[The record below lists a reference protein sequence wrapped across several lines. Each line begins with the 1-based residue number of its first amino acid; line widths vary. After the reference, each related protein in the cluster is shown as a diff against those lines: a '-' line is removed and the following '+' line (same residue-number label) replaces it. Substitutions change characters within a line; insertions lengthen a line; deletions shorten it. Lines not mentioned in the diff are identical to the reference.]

1 MAGVFNIFGSRHNS
15 ERTVVAFDSLNSRI
29 LTAST
34 DGKIRVYNDK
44 DDPNPIESIVGENVN
59 CLMCKDDDVIVGT
72 ESSNVYIQN
81 IEEGL
86 LVGVA
91 TRFTAGVSCLAL
103 SKDHSHLLAGSS
115 DFTLKLI
122 DLTGQDDASREVLIR
137 GHDGPILSVDM
148 DPLETFAAS
157 SSCDGTVRVWRL
169 SDGLEVKKLFIL
181 PKFADVESATSRCK
195 LKFEPTQG
203 EYLAIPVGNVV
214 QLYSRNEWKIC
225 RILEPS
231 ISSAITEL
239 EFSPNFVHLVG
250 LSSDGCLTI
259 WNPEDKTILTT
270 INSNALSNV
279 CCLIWP
285 QMHTIFCTDIFGAVG
300 YVDIDIRSLQTDH
313 ASSEIFAN
321 TALTT
326 EEITELFSNAD
337 PEVLDDLA
345 QVAANQAREEKAK
358 SAAAASFATTTEQD
372 DTESHKGRHG
382 QRLNFSDDD
391 DVDNIRLEDD
401 DDDDDDP
408 NTVALS
414 KIKSSFMKTLDLS
427 DEEEEDGEGKPK
439 QIEKVVV
446 ESTAPTRSIVEEKI
460 RSFQP
465 GSSPEGFRERFL
477 VWNHVGVV
485 IRFENEVDEEDTVD
499 ASIEVEFH
507 DTTFHHTIHLKTG
520 DFTMADLSTTALML
534 ASAGSSEAP
543 AEDSEEQAPNEAD
556 LSTIVIRPLGTG
568 DLGSDTNSD
577 WSARLPKGEVCRSVC
592 LLPGDDCG
600 SNGLAVVATSLRLL
614 RFFLQPS
621 SSASGSGGVL
631 QLMQATPL
639 GLPPISLPGKD
650 IVTMASHPT
659 LPILAVVIGWSNEDL
674 YWRVYHLST
683 NHGAPKGWLLG
694 RLSSTFYPLP
704 ISPSAHLSWLG
715 FSDAG
720 NLYTHDSVGS
730 LRRLTH
736 QGATD
741 FHWIQTCDT
750 RKCIKSRARSTDC
763 FFIVGVTENA
773 YQPLGGMKMNKN
785 LLDDEEEYVDNN
797 FQKAREDEL
806 GFGQV
811 QAIYC
816 KASRWPRPVP
826 RPIVSTLPFRLPLCG
841 VLQNDQGSLE
851 ENYLR
856 TMVLDQK
863 PFWGVPDEDL
873 AENLENDRLKARRK
887 TLLRLFAMAAKLESD
902 WAALALVYMMP
913 DVATVRYAIRYAA
926 NVNRQGLAQKV
937 GQIALEMEEQE
948 ERQQAV
954 RQQVQAESAE
964 ESSVDYEKENEEES
978 QQSGEEVG
986 DGDGDDV
993 AEILGDDDDDDNVND
1008 ENTDGDHIDHNTEDY
1023 SFDLPSEITNSTSP
1037 PTQSLDTSRATRF
1050 NPFRRNSNDEPKQ
1063 QIGGR
1068 GSCALDK
1075 LKPPPPKSTQSAK
1088 RNMPAQGRKPAATK
1102 VPNKT
1107 VCKPRETVKR
1117 PASDFPQ
1124 RAAKRLSTFEFHQK
1138 Q

>member
-1 MAGVFNIFGSRHNS
+1 
-15 ERTVVAFDSLNSRI
+15 
-29 LTAST
+29 
-34 DGKIRVYNDK
+34 
-44 DDPNPIESIVGENVN
+44 
-59 CLMCKDDDVIVGT
+59 MCKDEDVIIGT
-72 ESSNVYIQN
+72 ESSNIYIQN

-86 LVGVA
+86 LVGIA
-91 TRFTAGVSCLAL
+91 TRFTAGVNCIAL
-103 SKDHSHLLAGSS
+103 NKDRSRLLAGSS
-115 DFTLKLI
+115 DFTLKLV
-122 DLTGQDDASREVLIR
+122 DLLGHDDASREVLIR
-137 GHDGPILSVDM
+137 GHDGPILSVDI

-157 SSCDGTVRVWRL
+157 SSCDGTVRIWRL
-169 SDGLEVKKLFIL
+169 NDGLEAKKLFIL

-214 QLYSRNEWKIC
+214 QLYSRSEWKLC
-225 RILEPS
+225 RILES
-231 ISSAITEL
+231 TKSGTITDL
-239 EFSPNFVHLVG
+239 EFSPNFAHLVG
-250 LSSDGCLTI
+250 LSSDGCLTF
-259 WNPEDKTILTT
+259 WNPEDRTILTT
-270 INSNALSNV
+270 ISSNALSNV
-279 CCLIWP
+279 CCMIWP
-285 QMHTIFCTDIFGAVG
+285 QMHTIFCTDVFGAVG
-300 YVDIDIRSLQTDH
+300 YVDIDIRSLQTNLVG
-313 ASSEIFAN
+313 SEIFAN

-345 QVAANQAREEKAK
+345 QVATDQAREEKAK
-358 SAAAASFATTTEQD
+358 TATSTTTGRS
-372 DTESHKGRHG
+372 DTESH
-382 QRLNFSDDD
+382 NDDD
-391 DVDNIRLEDD
+391 IDNIRLED

-414 KIKSSFMKTLDLS
+414 KIKSSFMKTLDIS
-427 DEEEEDGEGKPK
+427 DEEEDGEGKLK

-446 ESTAPTRSIVEEKI
+446 ESTAPSRSIVEEKI

-485 IRFENEVDEEDTVD
+485 IRFENEVDEEGTVD

-543 AEDSEEQAPNEAD
+543 TEDPEEQAPNKAN
-556 LSTIVIRPLGTG
+556 LSTIIIRPLGKG

-577 WSARLPKGEVCRSVC
+577 WSARLPTGEVCRSVC

-600 SNGLAVVATSLRLL
+600 SNGLAVVATSHRLL

-631 QLMQATPL
+631 QLIQATPL

-650 IVTMASHPT
+650 IVTMTSHPT

-674 YWRVYHLST
+674 YWRVYNLST
-683 NHGAPKGWLLG
+683 NPGAPKGWLLG

-763 FFIVGVTENA
+763 FFIVGVTENV
-773 YQPLGGMKMNKN
+773 YQPLNALKMNKN

-841 VLQNDQGSLE
+841 VLQSDQGGLE

-873 AENLENDRLKARRK
+873 AENLENDRLKVRRK

-926 NVNRQGLAQKV
+926 NVNRQGLAHKV
-937 GQIALEMEEQE
+937 GQIALEMEEQVE
-948 ERQQAV
+948 Q
-954 RQQVQAESAE
+954 QQVQAESTE
-964 ESSVDYEKENEEES
+964 ESYADYEKENEEES
-978 QQSGEEVG
+978 QPSGEEIG
-986 DGDGDDV
+986 DGDDDDV
-993 AEILGDDDDDDNVND
+993 AEILGDDDDDNAND
-1008 ENTDGDHIDHNTEDY
+1008 EGKEGDSIDHNTEDY
-1023 SFDLPSEITNSTSP
+1023 SFDLPSDITNPTSP
-1037 PTQSLDTSRATRF
+1037 PTQSLNTSRATRF
-1050 NPFRRNSNDEPKQ
+1050 NPFRRNSNDKPKQ
-1063 QIGGR
+1063 PIGGR

-1075 LKPPPPKSTQSAK
+1075 LKPPPPKSIQPAK
-1088 RNMPAQGRKPAATK
+1088 RNTPAQERKPAVIKA
-1102 VPNKT
+1102 PNKPA
-1107 VCKPRETVKR
+1107 CKPRETVKR